1 MNELYIARREK
12 LKKFILI
19 IIILLIIG
27 GVVFTKFAIDSSARN
42 MFREAKN
49 VQLALDMLSVE
60 YYGKD
65 MSIYDENNRD
75 GLADGVEERIEA
87 LSGED
92 GDIYVTAY
100 NFKRREVTGFV
111 YERGIYRVIYTKSKD
126 DIQTWKVDLIINVFR
141 YDKIYED

>member
-1 MNELYIARREK
+1 MNELYIIRRER

-27 GVVFTKFAIDSSARN
+27 AFVFTKFAIDSSARN

-60 YYGKD
+60 YYGRD
-65 MSIYDENNRD
+65 MSIYDETNRN

-92 GDIYVTAY
+92 GDIYITAY
-100 NFKRREVTGFV
+100 NFKNREVTGFV
-111 YERGIYRVIYTKSKD
+111 YERGLYRVNYIKTKDGK
-126 DIQTWKVDLIINVFR
+126 QTWKVDLIINVFK